1 MTPNCRK
8 RSSARLKSSANGP
21 VTPSPD
27 VLEPPSGFSFGDL
40 LDWHLRRGTREAA
53 NHGHWNEIHK
63 RIVSEGLIDVRKN
76 AIMAAGVRVMAEP
89 SATVDFKP
97 LRARCDRLRPA
108 GSRRS
113 PPRNSFHF
121 VGEQPRY
128 KIGIS
133 AGRKAHQDAR

>member
-1 MTPNCRK
+1 M
-8 RSSARLKSSANGP
+8 
-21 VTPSPD
+21 PSPD

-40 LDWHLRRGTREAA
+40 LDWHLRRETREAA

-63 RIVSEGLIDVRKN
+63 RIVSEGLIDVRKERNHGRRSEGHGRAIRN
-76 AIMAAGVRVMAEP
+76 AGFQALERD
-89 SATVDFKP
+89 AT
-97 LRARCDRLRPA
+97 ACARPA
-108 GSRRS
+108 LDDHRRGIA
-113 PPRNSFHF
+113 FHF